1 MHFEKYEWFTLSLY
15 CYAVLHGIS
24 NHYQTEVGAIQP
36 QLEKITKIYVCKDN
50 VHLKYTEIGRA
61 HV

>member
-15 CYAVLHGIS
+15 CYVVLHGTL

-36 QLEKITKIYVCKDN
+36 QLEKITKLYVCKDN
-50 VHLKYTEIGRA
+50 VHLKCT
-61 HV
+61 V